1 MLQDLNDISDGKVY
15 SCNDMARV
23 ACNDCEGCHACCENM
38 GTSIILDPM
47 DMWRL
52 KVATGK
58 GFGTLMADT
67 IELTVV
73 DGLILPHLKMAGK
86 KTQCIFLNEE
96 GRCSIHV
103 YRPGLC
109 RVFPLGRIY
118 EEQGISYFVQRDACQ
133 KTNRSKIKV
142 SKWLDMPQLKEY
154 EKFLLEWHA
163 LRKSLEGRMAG
174 AMDEAAAKTM
184 NMFVLNLFYVTEYDE
199 TGDFYPQFAAR
210 MKQAKETG
218 IC

>member
-23 ACNDCEGCHACCENM
+23 ACNDCEGCHACCEDM

-52 KVATGK
+52 SAATGK
-58 GFGTLMADT
+58 GFEALLADA

-73 DGLILPHLKMAGK
+73 EGLILPNLKMAGE

-96 GRCSIHV
+96 GRCSIHAH
-103 YRPGLC
+103 RPGLC

-118 EEQGISYFVQRDACQ
+118 EEQGIRYFVQRDACQ

-142 SKWLDMPQLKEY
+142 GKWLDMPKLKEY
-154 EKFLLEWHA
+154 EKFLVEWHE
-163 LRKSLEGRMAG
+163 LRKRVQERIAG
-174 AMDEAAAKTM
+174 ETDEAAVKTL
-184 NMFVLNLFYVTEYDE
+184 NMFVLNLFFVTAYD
-199 TGDFYPQFAAR
+199 TTQDFYPQFYAR
-210 MKQAKETG
+210 LQQIKAMG